1 MSRAQYTTWPL
12 TVFLLPWQTW
22 QTLLQ
27 TTGWSPCG
35 SSKETVFFGY
45 RIHCWA
51 TQFPQLKTFEKWQTR
66 ICSHLRHKVPS
77 NCLYPGPPCRAV
89 RFTGTLRGR
98 QAFLASG
105 TPGMN
110 RRCSGASYLAACI
123 SLRYLTMQK
132 TTQSHVEIDDLD
144 KLHSNI
150 SLRKIPKPSKP
161 QLKNI
166 QSSKFSTRTRH
177 FFAVKKGGG
186 CLDQWAHSL
195 TFQHGMCHAGNR
207 VSTNS
212 REPWVPSGKEVTSM
226 LHPGKIASVV
236 GLVWLVCGGGVATQK
251 DPVPTLAGTTALTDH
266 SIKG

>member
-1 MSRAQYTTWPL
+1 MANGLLFIYKQDVCLLKCQEHSIPPGHSQFPCYFSRR
-12 TVFLLPWQTW
+12 

-27 TTGWSPCG
+27 TKGWSLCG

-77 NCLYPGPPCRAV
+77 KCLYPGPQCRAV
-89 RFTGTLRGR
+89 RLTGTLRGR

-110 RRCSGASYLAACI
+110 RRCSGTSYLAACI

-166 QSSKFSTRTRH
+166 QSSKFSTRTLH

-186 CLDQWAHSL
+186 CLGPL
-195 TFQHGMCHAGNR
+195 TYLSAQHVPCW
-207 VSTNS
+207 
-212 REPWVPSGKEVTSM
+212 EPCVHKLP
-226 LHPGKIASVV
+226 
-236 GLVWLVCGGGVATQK
+236 
-251 DPVPTLAGTTALTDH
+251 
-266 SIKG
+266 

>member
-1 MSRAQYTTWPL
+1 M
-12 TVFLLPWQTW
+12 
-22 QTLLQ
+22 
-27 TTGWSPCG
+27 
-35 SSKETVFFGY
+35 
-45 RIHCWA
+45 
-51 TQFPQLKTFEKWQTR
+51 
-66 ICSHLRHKVPS
+66 
-77 NCLYPGPPCRAV
+77 
-89 RFTGTLRGR
+89 
-98 QAFLASG
+98 
-105 TPGMN
+105 
-110 RRCSGASYLAACI
+110 
-123 SLRYLTMQK
+123 
-132 TTQSHVEIDDLD
+132 D

-212 REPWVPSGKEVTSM
+212 HEPWVPSGKEVTSM

-236 GLVWLVCGGGVATQK
+236 GLVWLVCGGGGGHAKGEAIQM
-251 DPVPTLAGTTALTDH
+251 DPVPTLAWDH
-266 SIKG
+266 CFHRPQYKRLSSWYSKEQYLHMETNPWGMDLM